1 MNDKLSFPA
10 PFPQRL
16 EPIKNL
22 NKNSEIFEVLRQ
34 VKVNIPLLDAINQI
48 PSYAKFLKDL
58 CTVKR
63 KLNVQKKAFLTESV
77 SSIIQQN
84 APLKY
89 KDPGCPTITCVIGN
103 TKVER
108 VLLDLGASVN
118 LLPFSVYKQLG
129 LGELKPTTA
138 TLQLADRSIKVLRG
152 VVEDVLVQIDKFYY
166 PVDFIVLDTHPVLN
180 SNAQIPVILGRPFLA
195 TSNALINCRNGVL
208 KLSFGNM
215 TLEMNV
221 FNICKQP
228 RDDSDLH
235 EVDLIE
241 ELVHEQFA
249 STLPSDPLEACLI
262 IPNEFAFTTNSKI
275 SHTLSFLNAF
285 QESKPSGWRPK
296 FEDLP
301 PQSNAAI
308 PSSVQPPKLDLKP
321 LPSDLKYS
329 FLGENETFPVI
340 ISSKL
345 DTLQEGKLLQVL
357 KMHKNALG
365 WTIADLKGISP
376 LICTHKI
383 YLEENAKPSREMQ

>member
-1 MNDKLSFPA
+1 MPSQGTSNFPSYVPSRSRNLEETMQAFIQGQTSINNQTSQAINEIKNTLSALTASLQTQEKGKFPAQPQPNPASQCHVSTSSENQPETVNSITTLRSGKVIDKTIHSKEQERSTFSEPENNGKDDGKHDEPEPIMNDKLSFPA

-84 APLKY
+84 TPLKY
-89 KDPGCPTITCVIGN
+89 KDSGCPTITCVIGN

-108 VLLDLGASVN
+108 VLLDLGVSVN

-138 TLQLADRSIKVLRG
+138 TLQLADRSIKVPRG

-180 SNAQIPVILGRPFLA
+180 SNA
-195 TSNALINCRNGVL
+195 
-208 KLSFGNM
+208 
-215 TLEMNV
+215 
-221 FNICKQP
+221 
-228 RDDSDLH
+228 
-235 EVDLIE
+235 
-241 ELVHEQFA
+241 
-249 STLPSDPLEACLI
+249 
-262 IPNEFAFTTNSKI
+262 
-275 SHTLSFLNAF
+275 
-285 QESKPSGWRPK
+285 
-296 FEDLP
+296 
-301 PQSNAAI
+301 
-308 PSSVQPPKLDLKP
+308 
-321 LPSDLKYS
+321 
-329 FLGENETFPVI
+329 
-340 ISSKL
+340 
-345 DTLQEGKLLQVL
+345 
-357 KMHKNALG
+357 
-365 WTIADLKGISP
+365 
-376 LICTHKI
+376 
-383 YLEENAKPSREMQ
+383 